1 MTPTNLAGI
10 FLFLIVTTLLA
21 YPLGEYMALVFT
33 DQKTFL
39 TPVLSPIEKLF
50 YKICGIDEKKEMSWK
65 TYALCLLLFSLVG
78 IIGLFLIQI
87 LQGHLPFNPE
97 KFKGVKWDLSFNT
110 AVSFVTN
117 TNWQNYAGETTMSY
131 LTQMLG
137 LTVQNFV
144 SAAAGIA
151 VLIAMIRG
159 FIRKTSETIGNFWVD
174 LTRSVLYILL
184 PLSLILAFILASQG
198 VVQTLAPYVKAHTLQ
213 GKTQTIAV
221 GPAASQ
227 IAIKQLGTNGGGF
240 FNANSAHPFENPT
253 PFTTF
258 LELLAEFIIPVAL
271 VFTYG
276 AMVKERKQG
285 WAMYWAMMV
294 LCAAG
299 ILTALYFETQGNPI
313 LKKMGVAHGTNLE
326 GKEVRI
332 GVMPSVLWSVIT
344 TDTSTGAVDSMHDSM
359 TPIPGLIQIFNM
371 AIGEAIFGGVG
382 SGLMMMIFY
391 ALITMFIAGLMIGR
405 TPEFLGKKLGPYEMV
420 MASIG
425 LLSSPITLLIFSA
438 IAISLPAGLSAL
450 TNHGTHGLS
459 EILYAY
465 ASTANNNGSAFAGLN
480 SNTLFYNL
488 TLGFAMLLGR
498 FTTLI
503 PGLAV
508 AGSLAK
514 KRLTPG
520 TAATLRSDTLLF
532 VVMLIG
538 VVIVVGAL
546 TFLPPLTLGPF
557 LEQLMM
563 HAGRT
568 F

>member
-313 LKKMGVAHGTNLE
+313 LKKMGVEHGINLE

>member
-1 MTPTNLAGI
+1 
-10 FLFLIVTTLLA
+10 
-21 YPLGEYMALVFT
+21 
-33 DQKTFL
+33 
-39 TPVLSPIEKLF
+39 
-50 YKICGIDEKKEMSWK
+50 
-65 TYALCLLLFSLVG
+65 
-78 IIGLFLIQI
+78 
-87 LQGHLPFNPE
+87 
-97 KFKGVKWDLSFNT
+97 
-110 AVSFVTN
+110 
-117 TNWQNYAGETTMSY
+117 
-131 LTQMLG
+131 
-137 LTVQNFV
+137 
-144 SAAAGIA
+144 
-151 VLIAMIRG
+151 
-159 FIRKTSETIGNFWVD
+159 
-174 LTRSVLYILL
+174 
-184 PLSLILAFILASQG
+184 
-198 VVQTLAPYVKAHTLQ
+198 
-213 GKTQTIAV
+213 
-221 GPAASQ
+221 
-227 IAIKQLGTNGGGF
+227 
-240 FNANSAHPFENPT
+240 
-253 PFTTF
+253 
-258 LELLAEFIIPVAL
+258 
-271 VFTYG
+271 
-276 AMVKERKQG
+276 
-285 WAMYWAMMV
+285 
-294 LCAAG
+294 
-299 ILTALYFETQGNPI
+299 
-313 LKKMGVAHGTNLE
+313 MGVEHGTNLE

-450 TNHGTHGLS
+450 TNHGPHGLS

>member
-285 WAMYWAMMV
+285 WAMYWAMMI

-313 LKKMGVAHGTNLE
+313 LKKIGVEHGTNLE

-450 TNHGTHGLS
+450 TNHGPHGLS

>member
-1 MTPTNLAGI
+1 MTITNLAGI

-285 WAMYWAMMV
+285 WAMYWAMMI

-450 TNHGTHGLS
+450 TNHGPHGLS

>member
-174 LTRSVLYILL
+174 LTRSIFYILL
-184 PLSLILAFILASQG
+184 PLSLLLALILASQG
-198 VVQTLAPYVKAHTLQ
+198 VVQTLGPYVKTHTLE
-213 GKTQTIAV
+213 GKTQTLAV

-285 WAMYWAMMV
+285 WAMYWAMMI

-313 LKKMGVAHGTNLE
+313 LKKIGVEHGTNLE

-450 TNHGTHGLS
+450 TNHGPHGLS

>member
-285 WAMYWAMMV
+285 WAMYWAMMI

-450 TNHGTHGLS
+450 TNHGPHGLS

>member
-1 MTPTNLAGI
+1 MTITNLAGI

-33 DQKTFL
+33 DQKSFL

-174 LTRSVLYILL
+174 LTRSIFYILL

-198 VVQTLAPYVKAHTLQ
+198 VVQTLGPYVKAHTLE
-213 GKTQTIAV
+213 GKTQTLAV

-285 WAMYWAMMV
+285 WAMYWAMMI

-313 LKKMGVAHGTNLE
+313 LKKIGVEHGTNLE

-450 TNHGTHGLS
+450 TNHGPHGLS